1 VAHDIDGLAHLRV
14 VLFSGGRG
22 SGALTTTLVRTRGV
36 QLTVAINGY
45 DDGASTGEVRRFLGD
60 ALGPSDFRKNAS
72 RLAIELA
79 TCPPSLVA
87 LLDRRLPDDASA
99 ATLQTLID
107 DLTLAVPRDAAL
119 RELLGDVRQAVAA
132 RLKRFVDALAS
143 DRSFSFRD
151 CSLGNLVFAGGYL
164 MQGRRFN
171 DTVDDYAGLM
181 GLPPGLIENVT
192 DGTNAHLVA
201 LDIDGRV
208 LGREADIVDANR
220 QNRIRDI
227 YLRECPLDPEQCER
241 LAAQGPDRAAATL
254 EAESLHPPLSRRLE
268 QRVAEA
274 DLIVYAPGT
283 QHSSLFPSYLTRG
296 LSTALARNARATKLL
311 ITNIQAD
318 AEIAGSSAV
327 DIIERAVFYL
337 KEKGR
342 LATPTPALVTHYLVN
357 DPGTAE
363 ERETYVPLGRLDAL
377 QDPRLVRVGDY
388 EHGGSGRHDASKV
401 LAPYVAGLLAKQR
414 ERHRVAVLLHDAG
427 STDKLAQ
434 TLLEMVRGG
443 VREQPVD
450 LVVFCETTR
459 SLDREFQAT
468 LPFTVREVGPLHDSA
483 EDARLRRSLT
493 EGGFEYVLLFESSG
507 MYSGED
513 IPWLISHLTGRLDAV
528 WGSRRLSV
536 RDIEESYRLKY
547 RKQGMLG
554 AISYVGSHALS
565 LGYLLLYGRYVSDT
579 LSAARAIRTADV
591 LAAPV
596 TLTHKDINQYLLSDL
611 LRRKAE
617 MFEVPVHF
625 YSLSPDQVR
634 RTTIRDGIRAVGTIV
649 WRRLRRA
656 ESARV
661 GDLPIARD
669 HVDDAPPAH

>member
-1 VAHDIDGLAHLRV
+1 
-14 VLFSGGRG
+14 
-22 SGALTTTLVRTRGV
+22 
-36 QLTVAINGY
+36 LTVAINGY
-45 DDGASTGEVRRFLGD
+45 DDGACTGEVRRFLGD

-72 RLAIELA
+72 RLATELA
-79 TCPPSLVA
+79 TCPPSLIS
-87 LLDRRLPDDASA
+87 LLDRRLPNDASA
-99 ATLQTLID
+99 AMVQALVD
-107 DLTLAVPRDAAL
+107 DLQLGSPQDSTLRAIPH
-119 RELLGDVRQAVAA
+119 GGRQAVAGRLA
-132 RLKRFVDALAS
+132 RFGEELGTGRP
-143 DRSFSFRD
+143 FSFRD
-151 CSLGNLVFAGGYL
+151 CSVGNLVFAGCYL
-164 MQGRRFN
+164 QQQRRFN
-171 DTVDDYAGLM
+171 DAVDDYAALVGLA
-181 GLPPGLIENVT
+181 PGLIEDVT

-201 LDIDGRV
+201 LDRDGRV
-208 LGREADIVDANR
+208 LGREAEIVDANR

-227 YLRECPLDPEQCER
+227 YLLERPLDADVCLG
-241 LAAQGPDRAAATL
+241 LAALGSEAAAARL
-254 EAESLHPPLSRRLE
+254 EGESVHPCLNSRLE
-268 QRVAEA
+268 QSIGAA

-283 QHSSLFPSYLTRG
+283 QHSSLFPSYLTHG

-363 ERETYVPLGRLDAL
+363 DRQTSVPLGRLDAL

-401 LAPYVAGLLAKQR
+401 LVPYVAGLLAKQR

-547 RKQGMLG
+547 RKHGMLG
-554 AISYVGSHALS
+554 AVSYVGSHLLS
-565 LGYLLLYGRYVSDT
+565 LAYLLLYGRYVSDT

-596 TLTHKDINQYLLSDL
+596 VLTHKDINQYLLSDL

-625 YSLSPDQVR
+625 YSLSPDKVR
-634 RTTIRDGIRAVGTIV
+634 RTTVRDGVRAVATIL
-649 WRRLRRA
+649 WRRLKRHERTVGESGLQPRRD
-656 ESARV
+656 
-661 GDLPIARD
+661 DLRIEHERAD
-669 HVDDAPPAH
+669 GAPPSH